1 METLILKGK
10 PVVEKI
16 YQDLKNQI
24 DHMDT
29 VPRLTVVL
37 VGHDPSSLSYIKSK
51 SKAAAKIGIEANTVN
66 LPEEISE
73 IKLIDEVKKILQ
85 QDQPHGIL
93 IQLPLPPHLDVESIL
108 PIIPPPNDVDG
119 FHCCNLGAML
129 RGTKAHYPC
138 TPAGILELLKYY
150 NIPLSGKNVV
160 VVGRSLI
167 VGKPLAIMLMEK
179 NRDATVTVC
188 HSRTADI
195 AEHTLRADIVVA
207 AAGKPGLITAG
218 MVKPDSVI
226 IDVGTNPISDP
237 SRKKGYKLVGDA
249 DYDGLVN
256 KVAAITPVP
265 GGVGP
270 LTVAMLMKN
279 TVQAKIDSRP

>member
-1 METLILKGK
+1 METLVLKGK

-16 YQDLKNQI
+16 YKDLKEQI
-24 DHMDT
+24 DHLDT
-29 VPRLTVVL
+29 APRLTVVM
-37 VGHDPSSLSYIKSK
+37 VGQDPSSLSYIKSK
-51 SKAAAKIGIEANTVN
+51 TKAAAKIGIDASTIN
-66 LPEEISE
+66 LPEDVSE
-73 IKLIDEVKKILQ
+73 TDLIDEIKKILQ
-85 QDQPHGIL
+85 RDQPHGIL
-93 IQLPLPPHLDVESIL
+93 IQLPLPPQLNIENIL
-108 PIIPPPNDVDG
+108 LFIPPQKDVDG
-119 FHCCNLGAML
+119 FHRCNLGAMI

-138 TPAGILELLKYY
+138 TPAGILELLNYY

-167 VGKPLAIMLMEK
+167 VGKPLAVMLMEK

-188 HSRTADI
+188 HSRTANI

-207 AAGKPGLITAG
+207 AAGRPGLITAE

-226 IDVGTNPISDP
+226 IDVGTNPVSDP

-249 DYDGLVN
+249 DYEGLLN

-279 TVQAKIDSRP
+279 TVQSKLDSMS